1 MAVGETIWIISHDP
15 VLVEQVQLI
24 MPLKELKTFCKDI
37 GDDFAL
43 QIKEISPAMVI
54 LDKTLKGTNAFLICR
69 EIRAQFDGPILFLD
83 EIKDDMDELLAF
95 ETGADDYIARPFH
108 PPILAARINALLK
121 RAKSHPKRP
130 LMDTVAIGDLV
141 VDSFKREAY
150 LNGGP
155 LRLTTIQFDL
165 LWHLVT
171 HMGTVVSRDEL
182 SQVLYHSE
190 YNGIDRSIDIYI
202 SRIRQKLG
210 DDASEPVYL
219 KTVRGVGYLFTGPG
233 DARR

>member
-1 MAVGETIWIISHDP
+1 
-15 VLVEQVQLI
+15 
-24 MPLKELKTFCKDI
+24 
-37 GDDFAL
+37 
-43 QIKEISPAMVI
+43 
-54 LDKTLKGTNAFLICR
+54 
-69 EIRAQFDGPILFLD
+69 
-83 EIKDDMDELLAF
+83 MDELLAF

-108 PPILAARINALLK
+108 PPILAARINALLG

-202 SRIRQKLG
+202 SKIRQKLG